1 QMCIRDSR
9 ISAAGVAVV
18 YVSHRLD
25 EIRQV
30 ARSVTVVRDG
40 SVVDTVDVQEATT
53 AQIVA
58 LMLGE
63 AAREQEPFAPRTVD
77 RSREPLLSV
86 RGLTL
91 APKLEGVDLDLYAGE
106 VLGIGGLLGSG
117 RSELLRSIAGF
128 EPAAERT
135 VAFEGRPVARPT
147 AAAMKRLG
155 VGMTPEDR
163 KGEGIVPLLG
173 VGENMTMSWFAGV
186 SGRAGLSPRR
196 AGEAGAEL
204 VRRLAV
210 KTPGLDTPIVNLS
223 GGNQQKAVIG
233 RWLHA
238 RSRVLLLDE
247 PTRGVDVEAKQQIYR
262 LIRSLADEGAAVVFV
277 SGELEELPLVCDRVL
292 TLQHGRFTR
301 EFLAPDITL
310 DDIMAATMAVE
321 V

>member
-1 QMCIRDSR
+1 
-9 ISAAGVAVV
+9 
-18 YVSHRLD
+18 
-25 EIRQV
+25 
-30 ARSVTVVRDG
+30 
-40 SVVDTVDVQEATT
+40 
-53 AQIVA
+53 
-58 LMLGE
+58 
-63 AAREQEPFAPRTVD
+63 
-77 RSREPLLSV
+77 
-86 RGLTL
+86 
-91 APKLEGVDLDLYAGE
+91 
-106 VLGIGGLLGSG
+106 
-117 RSELLRSIAGF
+117 
-128 EPAAERT
+128 
-135 VAFEGRPVARPT
+135 
-147 AAAMKRLG
+147 
-155 VGMTPEDR
+155 
-163 KGEGIVPLLG
+163 
-173 VGENMTMSWFAGV
+173 
-186 SGRAGLSPRR
+186 RR
-196 AGEAGAEL
+196 AGEAGEEL